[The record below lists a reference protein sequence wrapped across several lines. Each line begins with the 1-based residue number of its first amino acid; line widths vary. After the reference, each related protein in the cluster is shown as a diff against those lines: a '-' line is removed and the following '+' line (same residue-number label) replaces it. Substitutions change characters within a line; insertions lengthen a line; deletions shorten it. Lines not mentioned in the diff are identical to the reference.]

1 MNKISSSS
9 NNNNNNNNKR
19 RQLQV
24 TFTDTIEH
32 LTDDHNIR
40 DVTAGR
46 EDGETEAAGER
57 MK

>member
-1 MNKISSSS
+1 MNKISSS

-40 DVTAGR
+40 DVTTGR

-57 MK
+57 TK